1 MLSILYYTCY
11 HAEDPVNVA
20 VLSAAYTL
28 PCSYETGLQF
38 CDNAARG
45 LQ

>member
-20 VLSAAYTL
+20 ILSAAYTL
-28 PCSYETGLQF
+28 PCSYV
-38 CDNAARG
+38 N
-45 LQ
+45 